1 MIFCQTTIKG
11 RITFDNN
18 EKNTSVSILL
28 KQGDKT
34 IDYTFSNPDNTY
46 FLETYKTGFF
56 TIMYSSLNFGL
67 ETVNIEITS
76 KTKEIERNIQ
86 LKYKPIE
93 LDEVLL
99 VNEKSIK
106 ILNDTIVFNANSFLQ
121 GNEKVVEDLL
131 KKNPRFKY

>member
-34 IDYTFSNPDNTY
+34 IDYTISNPDNTY

-56 TIMYSSLNFGL
+56 TIIYSSLNFGL

-76 KTKEIERNIQ
+76 KTKRDW
-86 LKYKPIE
+86 KKH
-93 LDEVLL
+93 
-99 VNEKSIK
+99 SIK
-106 ILNDTIVFNANSFLQ
+106 I
-121 GNEKVVEDLL
+121 
-131 KKNPRFKY
+131 